1 MFKAL
6 FKIKMHISNMRTDH
20 QSLEVSTI
28 SIQLEIAV
36 FLVKKYDL
44 INIRVKIN
52 FLKMDLV

>member
-1 MFKAL
+1 MFKVL

>member
-1 MFKAL
+1 MSKVL
-6 FKIKMHISNMRTDH
+6 FKIKMHISNMRIDH